1 MSDQTKTKLCR
12 KCNIAKSISEFSKH
26 SGTKDK
32 LDNRCKDCVKA
43 VKTKI
48 KETNNSNNGA
58 NNFIYLDKFET
69 DIDNTDWQGG
79 KIIGN
84 VFRRTTQ
91 NINYYVSSING
102 KQKSFNID
110 KLGDKD
116 AKKSAEKYI
125 LESNDRLNLT
135 KNKYKIIKIEDK
147 PKYIIVQL
155 SKEYVMLT
163 DYDKLDTIKKH
174 NLFVSNGSN
183 IKSKKYS
190 RIQCGYDLIFYH
202 NYITGN
208 KMTDHINGYPLD
220 NRMQN
225 LRNTNPKENNN
236 NRTCIND
243 ISFEKIKEFDTDMYK
258 CIITHIEKG
267 TLKKKILESSLFLNL
282 KEAEKWARNMS
293 YVVDKN
299 NIDEKRIESA
309 EDFIKIMEKYAKGFK
324 YHDIFSYKSDKSE
337 SESEEIKPKKKN
349 TDKIESESSI
359 ESSES
364 EEEIKPKKKNTDKIE
379 SESSSELSESEEE
392 IKPKKKTKTKSES
405 SSESSESEEEIK
417 PKKKHTAKSE
427 SSSESSSES
436 EEEIKPKKKNTAKIE
451 SESSDESE
459 EEIKP
464 KKKNTSKIESES
476 SSESEEESK
485 PLHENLQNKV
495 DIYKKYKKINPDYN
509 IKQIELTG
517 RAISHIIDDDK
528 EYKYCSGCENWKL
541 TDDFFKSKDTW
552 DSLARSCKICK
563 KKSSS
568 ISAKDWK
575 ERNKEKISEY
585 NKKYR
590 EENKS
595 ENKQKDETKVK
606 ISKTLSEYFTSDAG
620 KENVK
625 KSHQK
630 RSETMKKERDK
641 IREEITDKKCGN
653 CDETKTVDNFCK
665 KAAAKDGYQTW
676 CKSCVNLKKIEKRLE
691 K

>member
-12 KCNIAKSISEFSKH
+12 KCNIAKPISEFSKH

-32 LDNRCKDCVKA
+32 LDNRCKVCVKA

-48 KETNNSNNGA
+48 KENNNSNNSA

-174 NLFVSNGSN
+174 NLCVSNN
-183 IKSKKYS
+183 DRDKSKKYCALTTDYS
-190 RIQCGYDLIFYH
+190 VKLFH
-202 NYITGN
+202 KFITGN

-236 NRTCIND
+236 NRTCINN

-258 CIITHIEKG
+258 CIITHVEKG
-267 TLKKKILESSLFLNL
+267 TLKKKTLESSLFLNL
-282 KEAEKWARNMS
+282 KDAEKWSRNMS
-293 YVVDKN
+293 YVLDKN

-324 YHDIFSYKSDKSE
+324 YHDIFSYKSDKS
-337 SESEEIKPKKKN
+337 
-349 TDKIESESSI
+349 DK
-359 ESSES
+359 S
-364 EEEIKPKKKNTDKIE
+364 EEEIKPKKKHTV
-379 SESSSELSESEEE
+379 
-392 IKPKKKTKTKSES
+392 KSES
-405 SSESSESEEEIK
+405 FSESSESSESSELEEEIK
-417 PKKKHTAKSE
+417 PKKKHTAKTESSSESSELEEEIKPKKKKITAKTE

-436 EEEIKPKKKNTAKIE
+436 EEEIKPKKKNTSKIE

-495 DIYKKYKKINPDYN
+495 DIYKKYKIINPDYN
-509 IKQIELTG
+509 IKKIELTG
-517 RAISHIIDDDK
+517 RSISHIIDGDK

-541 TDDFFKSKDTW
+541 KDDFFKSKDTW

-568 ISAKDWK
+568 NSARDWK

-590 EENKS
+590 E
-595 ENKQKDETKVK
+595 DTTKVK
-606 ISKTLSEYFTSDAG
+606 ISKTLSEYFSSDAG

-630 RSETMKKERDK
+630 RSETMKKEREK

-676 CKSCVNLKKIEKRLE
+676 CKSCVNAKKIEKRLE